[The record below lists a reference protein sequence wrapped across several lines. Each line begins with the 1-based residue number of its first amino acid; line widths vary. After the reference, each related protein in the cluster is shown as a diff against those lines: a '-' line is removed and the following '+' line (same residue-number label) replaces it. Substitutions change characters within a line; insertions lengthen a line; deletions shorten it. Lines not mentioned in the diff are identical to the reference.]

1 MGPILR
7 TALLLLV
14 YPVLI
19 AGVRF
24 SWNTPQRFV
33 TWGTASLVGV
43 AVFVVLFVQ
52 LPASF
57 DLFEMGP
64 RIARPLVAYAGGLV
78 VTGIIVMVTRR
89 RTPHNRQ

>member
-1 MGPILR
+1 MR

-24 SWNTPQRFV
+24 NWNMPQRFV
-33 TWGTASLVGV
+33 TWGAASLVGV

-57 DLFEMGP
+57 DLLEMAP

-89 RTPHNRQ
+89 QPPHGRQ